1 MTAPKAAPQ
10 TDSSNDRKNPPR
22 HARDVFLR
30 LFSGDGASLRRL
42 RLRAFL
48 SISFE
53 RFWPLILPL
62 ILLVGLF
69 ASLSWFGLFG
79 MMPRWLHIGVLTLF
93 GIATLIALYLPFR
106 FRTPAES
113 DVTSRIEA
121 INGLVHEPLSVQT
134 GHMATGEHDPFAV
147 ALWREHQRRMADR
160 LKNLQSG
167 LPYTRVPEH
176 DPFGIRAVVAL
187 LFMTAFAYS
196 LSPNSGRIADAFHIR
211 PSNGTA
217 VARIDAWVTPPR
229 YTGRAPVFLTT
240 TNDSEQAAIN
250 VPQGSILSVRVIG
263 GGSERLTA
271 TDAKGERRDVQPV
284 NAKED
289 QKEPAEQAVVDGS
302 RNFRY
307 DLQQDETIA
316 LSGTDARWKFVVT
329 PDNPP
334 TIRFTKEPGHA
345 LNGTLQ
351 LSYQI
356 EDDYAPVKAE
366 GEIIPLNNDE
376 DEEAAPLYDA
386 PELPLALPRRGV
398 KDATT
403 SKDLTEHPWAGEKVA
418 LTLVVTDA
426 AGQTGRSETKIITL
440 PERPFSNPLARAVAE
455 QRRILALDATQRD
468 HVLDMLSAITL
479 RPDETIKNAAHY
491 LGLVT
496 IGTRLRLA
504 RSDDA
509 LRDAAD
515 YMWQVA
521 LGIEDGNLSAAEKR
535 LRQAQEALKNALQ
548 NGASQEEIEKLSA
561 ELRKAMQ
568 DFLREF
574 AQRQQQ
580 NPNARQAA
588 PDPNARMLTEKD
600 LQRMM
605 DQIENLARQ
614 GSRDQAEELLS
625 QLQNLMN
632 NLQMGQMQQGQQGQ
646 GQGQQGQQGQMQQR
660 MNKLGELMQRQQKTM
675 NETFDLDQKMQR
687 QFGGS
692 DGEGEFGDNM
702 FPGDD
707 GSMGGGQ
714 PGGETENGQSENG
727 QGGKGDVPP
736 DMAETMRKLQQQ
748 QKDLQSD
755 LQKLMDDL
763 KGMGIEPG
771 KDFSDAGKSMG
782 NATDALGRSEGAE
795 ASDQQ
800 GSALDALRRGGR
812 DMMQKMQQA
821 MGQQGQGQSGANG
834 SRGRDPLG
842 RQQGTGDSGL
852 NDDVKIPGEID
863 IQRAREILDEIR
875 RKLGNALTP
884 QMEKEYLQR
893 LLKFD

>member
-1 MTAPKAAPQ
+1 M
-10 TDSSNDRKNPPR
+10 TDSSNDRNNLPR
-22 HARDVFLR
+22 HARDAFLR
-30 LFSGDGASLRRL
+30 LFSGEGAGLRRL
-42 RLRAFL
+42 RLRAFF

-53 RFWPLILPL
+53 RFWPLVLPL
-62 ILLVGLF
+62 MLLIGLF

-79 MMPRWLHIGVLTLF
+79 MMPRWLHIAVLALFTL
-93 GIATLIALYLPFR
+93 ADLIALYLPFR
-106 FRTPAES
+106 FRPPTES
-113 DVTSRIEA
+113 DITNRIEA
-121 INGLVHEPLSVQT
+121 INGLVHEPLAVQT
-134 GHMATGEHDPFAV
+134 GHLATGEHDPFAV
-147 ALWREHQRRMADR
+147 ALWQEHQRRMADQLR
-160 LKNLQSG
+160 NLQSG
-167 LPYTRVPEH
+167 LPHTRVPEH
-176 DPFGIRAVVAL
+176 DPLGIRAVVVL
-187 LFMTAFAYS
+187 LFVTAFAYS
-196 LSPNSGRIADAFHIR
+196 LSPNSGRIADAFHIH
-211 PSNGTA
+211 PGDGSA
-217 VARIDAWVTPPR
+217 VARVDAWVTPPR

-284 NAKED
+284 RAKED

-307 DLQQDETIA
+307 DLQQDETLA
-316 LSGTDARWKFVVT
+316 LSGTDARWKFAVT

-356 EDDYAPVKAE
+356 DDDYAPVRAE
-366 GEIIPLNNDE
+366 GQIVSLNNDE

-468 HVLDMLSAITL
+468 HVLDMLSAIML
-479 RPDETIKNAAHY
+479 RPEETIKNAAHY

-496 IGTRLRLA
+496 IRTRLRVA
-504 RSDDA
+504 NSDDA
-509 LRDAAD
+509 LRDAVD

-561 ELRKAMQ
+561 ELRKAML

-580 NPNARQAA
+580 NPNARRAA
-588 PDPNARMLTEKD
+588 PDPSARMLTEKD

-614 GSRDQAEELLS
+614 GSRDQAQELLS

-632 NLQMGQMQQGQQGQ
+632 NLQMGQAQPGQQGQ
-646 GQGQQGQQGQMQQR
+646 GQGQQGQQGQMQQQ
-660 MNKLGELMQRQQKTM
+660 MNKLGELMQRQQQTM

-687 QFGGS
+687 QFGGNE
-692 DGEGEFGDNM
+692 GEGEFGDNM

-714 PGGETENGQSENG
+714 PDGEAENGQSGNG
-727 QGGKGDVPP
+727 QDGKGDIPP
-736 DMAETMRKLQQQ
+736 DMAEAMRKLQQK

-782 NATDALGRSEGAE
+782 DATDALGRSEGAE

-800 GSALDALRRGGR
+800 GNALDALRRGGR

-821 MGQQGQGQSGANG
+821 MGQQGQGQNGANG
-834 SRGRDPLG
+834 SRGKDPLG

>member
-1 MTAPKAAPQ
+1 MT
-10 TDSSNDRKNPPR
+10 DRSNDRKDRPR
-22 HARDVFLR
+22 AAREAFLR
-30 LFSGDGASLRRL
+30 LFSGESAALRRL
-42 RLRAFL
+42 RLRTFL
-48 SISFE
+48 SIGFE

-69 ASLSWFGLFG
+69 ASLSWLGLFG
-79 MMPRWLHIGVLTLF
+79 MMPRWLHIGVLALF
-93 GIATLIALYLPFR
+93 GLAGLIALYLPFR
-106 FRTPAES
+106 FRPPTER
-113 DVTSRIEA
+113 DVTRRIEA
-121 INGLVHEPLSVQT
+121 INGLIHEPLSVQT

-147 ALWREHQRRMADR
+147 ALWHEHQRRMADR
-160 LKNLQSG
+160 LQNLQSG
-167 LPYTRVPEH
+167 LPYTRIPER
-176 DPFGIRAVVAL
+176 DPFGIRAVIAL
-187 LFMTAFAYS
+187 IFVTSVAYS
-196 LSPNSGRIADAFHIR
+196 FSPNSGRIADAFHIR
-211 PSNGTA
+211 PGGSTA

-229 YTGRAPVFLTT
+229 YTGRAPIFLNTA
-240 TNDSEQAAIN
+240 DDGKVAAIN
-250 VPQGSILSVRVIG
+250 VPQGSILSVRIIG

-271 TDAKGERRDVQPV
+271 TDAKGERRDVPPTNTQ
-284 NAKED
+284 ED

-307 DLQQDETIA
+307 DLQQDETLG
-316 LSGTDARWKFVVT
+316 LSGTDARWKFSVT
-329 PDNPP
+329 PDNLP

-366 GEIIPLNNDE
+366 GEIVPLNNDD
-376 DEEAAPLYDA
+376 DEEATPLYDA
-386 PELPLALPRRGV
+386 PQLPLTLPRRGV
-398 KDATT
+398 NDATT

-455 QRRILALDATQRD
+455 QRHILAIDATQRD
-468 HVLDMLSAITL
+468 HVLDMLSALTL
-479 RPDETIKNAAHY
+479 RPEETIKNAAHY

-509 LRDAAD
+509 LRDTVD

-561 ELRKAMQ
+561 DLRKAMQ

-580 NPNARQAA
+580 NQNTRRAA

-614 GSRDQAEELLS
+614 GSRDQAQELLS
-625 QLQNLMN
+625 QLQSLMN
-632 NLQMGQMQQGQQGQ
+632 NLQMGQARQGQEGQ
-646 GQGQQGQQGQMQQR
+646 GQGQQGQMQQQ

-692 DGEGEFGDNM
+692 DGEGEFGDDM

-714 PGGETENGQSENG
+714 PDREAENGQA
-727 QGGKGDVPP
+727 GKSDIPP
-736 DMAETMRKLQQQ
+736 DMAEAMRKLQQQ
-748 QKDLQSD
+748 QKNLQSD

-800 GSALDALRRGGR
+800 GNALDALRRGGR

-821 MGQQGQGQSGANG
+821 MGQQGQGQNGANG
-834 SRGRDPLG
+834 NRGRDPLG
-842 RQQGTGDSGL
+842 RQQGNGDSGL
-852 NDDVKIPGEID
+852 GEDVKIPGEID

>member
-1 MTAPKAAPQ
+1 MTDRSK
-10 TDSSNDRKNPPR
+10 DRKDRPR
-22 HARDVFLR
+22 AARDAFLR
-30 LFSGDGASLRRL
+30 LFSGEGAALRRL

-48 SISFE
+48 SIGFE
-53 RFWPLILPL
+53 RFWPLVLPL
-62 ILLVGLF
+62 ILLAGLF

-79 MMPRWLHIGVLTLF
+79 MMPRWLHIGVLALF
-93 GIATLIALYLPFR
+93 GLAGLIALYLPFR
-106 FRTPAES
+106 FRAPTQN

-121 INGLVHEPLSVQT
+121 INGLAHEPLAVQT
-134 GHMATGEHDPFAV
+134 GNLATGEQDPFAI
-147 ALWREHQRRMADR
+147 ALWREHQRRMANR
-160 LKNLQSG
+160 LRNLQSG
-167 LPYTRVPEH
+167 LPHTRVPEH
-176 DPFGIRAVVAL
+176 DPLGIRAVIAL
-187 LFMTAFAYS
+187 LFVTASAYS
-196 LSPNSGRIADAFHIR
+196 LSPHSGRIADAFHIR
-211 PSNGTA
+211 PGDGTA

-229 YTGRAPVFLTT
+229 YTGRAPVFLTA
-240 TNDSEQAAIN
+240 TNDGDKAAIT

-271 TDAKGERRDVQPV
+271 TDAKGGRRDVQPV
-284 NAKED
+284 KAGED
-289 QKEPAEQAVVDGS
+289 QKAPSQEALVDGS

-307 DLQQDETIA
+307 DLQQNETVA
-316 LSGTDARWKFVVT
+316 LSGTDARWKFSVT
-329 PDNPP
+329 PDTPP

-356 EDDYAPVKAE
+356 DDNYAPVKAE
-366 GEIIPLNNDE
+366 GEIVPLDNGD
-376 DEEAAPLYDA
+376 DEETAPLYDA

-426 AGQTGRSETKIITL
+426 AGHTGRSETKIITL

-455 QRRILALDATQRD
+455 QRRILALDATERD

-479 RPDETIKNAAHY
+479 RPEETIRNAAHY

-496 IGTRLRLA
+496 IRTRLRLA
-504 RSDDA
+504 RSDDD
-509 LRDAAD
+509 LRDAAN

-521 LGIEDGNLSAAEKR
+521 LGIEDGNLSAAERR
-535 LRQAQEALKNALQ
+535 LRQAQEALRNALQ
-548 NGASQEEIEKLSA
+548 NGASQEEIEKLTA

-580 NPNARQAA
+580 NPNARRQP
-588 PDPNARMLTEKD
+588 PDPNARMMTEKD

-614 GSRDQAEELLS
+614 GSRDQAEQLLS

-632 NLQMGQMQQGQQGQ
+632 NLQMGQARQGQQGQ
-646 GQGQQGQQGQMQQR
+646 GQGQIQQQ

-692 DGEGEFGDNM
+692 DDEGEFGDNM

-714 PGGETENGQSENG
+714 PGGEAENG
-727 QGGKGDVPP
+727 QGQNGQDGKGDIPP
-736 DMAETMRKLQQQ
+736 DMAEAMRKLQQQ

-763 KGMGIEPG
+763 KGMGLEPG
-771 KDFSDAGKSMG
+771 KDFSEAGKSMG

-795 ASDQQ
+795 ANDQQ
-800 GSALDALRRGGR
+800 GNALDALRRGGR

-821 MGQQGQGQSGANG
+821 MGQQGQSQNGANG
-834 SRGRDPLG
+834 NRGKDPLG

>member
-1 MTAPKAAPQ
+1 M
-10 TDSSNDRKNPPR
+10 PR
-22 HARDVFLR
+22 HAWNGFLR
-30 LFSGDGASLRRL
+30 LFSGDGAPLRRL
-42 RLRAFL
+42 HLRAFL
-48 SISFE
+48 SIGFE
-53 RFWPLILPL
+53 RLWPLVLPL
-62 ILLVGLF
+62 ILLVALF
-69 ASLSWFGLFG
+69 ISLSWFGLFAL
-79 MMPRWLHIGVLTLF
+79 MPRWLHIAVFAVFGLAGLF
-93 GIATLIALYLPFR
+93 ALYLPFR
-106 FRTPAES
+106 FRLPREGDLVA
-113 DVTSRIEA
+113 RIEA
-121 INGLVHEPLSVQT
+121 INGLIHEPLAVQT
-134 GHMATGEHDPFAV
+134 GDIAAGGHDPFAV
-147 ALWREHQRRMADR
+147 ALWHEHQKRMAKR
-160 LKNLQSG
+160 LRNLQSG
-167 LPYTRVPEH
+167 LPRPRVPER
-176 DPFGIRAVVAL
+176 DPFGLRAAIAL
-187 LFMTAFAYS
+187 FFVTAFAYS
-196 LSPNSGRIADAFHIR
+196 FSPNSGRIADAFHIR
-211 PSNGTA
+211 PGNATA
-217 VARIDAWVTPPR
+217 IARVDAWVTPPR
-229 YTGRAPVFLTT
+229 YTDRAPVFLTLA
-240 TNDSEQAAIN
+240 NDRDQTAIT

-271 TDAKGERRDVQPV
+271 TDARGERRDVQPV
-284 NAKED
+284 SVSNP
-289 QKEPAEQAVVDGS
+289 QKDPNEQAAVDGS

-307 DLQQDETIA
+307 DLQEDETLV
-316 LSGTDARWKFVVT
+316 LSGTQAHWKFVVT

-334 TIRFTKEPGHA
+334 KIRFTKEPAHA

-356 EDDYAPVKAE
+356 EDDYAPAKAE
-366 GEIIPLNNDE
+366 AHIVSLNNDE

-386 PELPLALPRRGV
+386 PELPLVLPRRGV
-398 KDATT
+398 KEATT

-418 LTLVVTDA
+418 LTLIVTDA

-440 PERPFSNPLARAVAE
+440 PERPFTNPLARAVAE
-455 QRRILALDATQRD
+455 QRRILALDTTQRG
-468 HVLDMLSAITL
+468 HVLDMLSAIML
-479 RPDETIKNAAHY
+479 RPEETIGNAAHY

-496 IGTRLRLA
+496 IRTRLHVA
-504 RSDDA
+504 NGDDA
-509 LRDAAD
+509 LRDTVD

-521 LGIEDGNLSAAEKR
+521 LGIENGNLSVAERR
-535 LRQAQEALKNALQ
+535 LRQAQEALRNALQ
-548 NGASQEEIEKLSA
+548 NGASQEEIEKLTA

-580 NPNARQAA
+580 NPNARRTA

-614 GSRDQAEELLS
+614 GSRDQAEQLLS

-632 NLQMGQMQQGQQGQ
+632 NLQMGQAQPGQQGQ
-646 GQGQQGQQGQMQQR
+646 GQGQQGQMQQQ
-660 MNKLGELMQRQQKTM
+660 MNKLGELMRRQQQTM

-692 DGEGEFGDNM
+692 DGEGETGDDL

-707 GSMGGGQ
+707 GSMGGSPQQDGQ
-714 PGGETENGQSENG
+714 
-727 QGGKGDVPP
+727 GDVPP
-736 DMAETMRKLQQQ
+736 DMAEAMRKLQQR

-763 KGMGIEPG
+763 KGLGIEPG

-800 GSALDALRRGGR
+800 GNALDALRRGGR
-812 DMMQKMQQA
+812 DMLQKMQQA
-821 MGQQGQGQSGANG
+821 MGQTGQGQSGADGNK
-834 SRGRDPLG
+834 GRDPLG
-842 RQQGTGDSGL
+842 RQQGTGESGL
-852 NDDVKIPGEID
+852 NDDVEIPGEID